1 MDCPCIES
9 HRLVTS
15 AVTEVRRAVRESL
28 IEVPADAPVIV
39 ACSGGADSLALAAAV
54 AWVAETNQRLAGAVV
69 VDHALVPGSDGVAAR
84 AAAQC
89 EALGLLPVVVRR
101 VDATA
106 RPGGAGPEGAAREAR
121 RTALLDEAQAQS
133 AAAILLGHT
142 LDDQAETVLLGLARG
157 SGGRS
162 LSGMAPVTG
171 PFRRPLLGVARSV
184 VRQSVIDLGLEP
196 AEDPQNRDPH
206 FARVRVR
213 ETVLPMLEQ
222 QLGPGIA
229 QALARTAQLLRADT
243 DVIHSLAHTA
253 MSDLGAEP
261 QIEALREL
269 PEAVRTRVLR
279 HMAIAAGC
287 RADALSRDH
296 ITMID
301 RLVCDPRV
309 SGPIDLPSGIAAH
322 RRYGRLV
329 LETRK
334 PTAKES

>member
-1 MDCPCIES
+1 
-9 HRLVTS
+9 VT
-15 AVTEVRRAVRESL
+15 AAITEVRRAVRESL
-28 IEVPADAPVIV
+28 VDVPADAPVIV

-54 AWVAETNQRLAGAVV
+54 AWVAEADQRLAGAVV
-69 VDHALVPGSDGVAAR
+69 VDHALVSGSAVMAAR

-89 EALGLLPVVVRR
+89 EALGLLPVAVRR

-121 RTALLDEAQAQS
+121 RAALLDEAAAQS

-157 SGGRS
+157 SGARS
-162 LSGMAPVTG
+162 LSGMAAVAG
-171 PFRRPLLGVARSV
+171 PFRRPLLAVTRSV
-184 VRQSVIDLGLEP
+184 VRQSVVDLGLQ
-196 AEDPQNRDPH
+196 ATEDPQNRDPH

-229 QALARTAQLLRADT
+229 QALARSAQLLRADA
-243 DVIHSLAHTA
+243 DVIHSLAHA
-253 MSDLGAEP
+253 AISDLGTEP

-269 PEAVRTRVLR
+269 PEGVRTRVLR
-279 HMAIAAGC
+279 HLAIAAGC
-287 RADALSRDH
+287 QADALSRDH
-296 ITMID
+296 VTLID

-309 SGPIDLPSGIAAH
+309 KGPIDLPSGNAAH
-322 RRYGRLV
+322 RAYGRLV
-329 LETRK
+329 IEPRSTHSNAERL
-334 PTAKES
+334 PNSKES